1 MPPNTNSE
9 LGRHPEKVIHQEQI
23 DQLLSDL
30 RSNRV
35 VERIWQKDESLWPQ
49 SALQPTPA
57 LGWLNVMDE
66 LLAAAD
72 AIKQLVEDVCTE
84 NYSHVVLLGMG
95 GASIASEVLRTVFGV
110 KQSHLSLIVL
120 NSNDPLSVM
129 RYSEQLDP
137 RRTLFLLCS
146 KSGYTVETT
155 LLFRYFYHWVAASE
169 GNAQAGEHFVAI
181 TDPESETAA
190 LARALGFRMTFLSNP
205 AISGHY
211 SALSHFGM
219 VPAALAGIDFVKLLQ
234 RASDAAANC
243 RQLGAED
250 RSAWLAALLVAF
262 SQIGRDKI
270 TFITS
275 ASLTHVGL
283 WLEQLLAGSLGKAGV
298 AIFPV
303 EGEALLKPRYY
314 RTDRLF
320 FYLRMV
326 GDSAL
331 DAATEQLRSAGQPV
345 IQLDITHLSDLGAEF
360 FHWQMACT
368 IASHLLEIN
377 PFVHPAVDATKAA
390 VEQAL
395 KKGKSAAPDGQSVLD
410 LDGVNV
416 NGNEVN
422 VNKVAEGLRS
432 FLAATFAAAPVS
444 ESSPFTAILSFL
456 SPSEAVTEAL
466 EELRTQLQRRLRLA
480 TSSGYSP
487 RFLHSS
493 SELHLDGAGQGRF
506 IQLTANPTTDVEIPA
521 ISTADSQPFSLS
533 QLISAQVDVNWQ
545 MLRQRNRAVIRIH
558 LGDTIEEGLQ
568 QLIEILRDW
577 EI

>member
-35 VERIWQKDESLWPQ
+35 IERIWQKDESLWPQ

-57 LGWLNVMDE
+57 LGWLHVMDE

-84 NYSHVVLLGMG
+84 NYSHVLLLGMG

-169 GNAQAGEHFVAI
+169 GNAQAGAHFVAI
-181 TDPESETAA
+181 TDPDSETAA

-283 WLEQLLAGSLGKAGV
+283 WLEQPLAGSLGKAGV

-303 EGEALLKPRYY
+303 EGEALL
-314 RTDRLF
+314 
-320 FYLRMV
+320 
-326 GDSAL
+326 A
-331 DAATEQLRSAGQPV
+331 
-345 IQLDITHLSDLGAEF
+345 HLA
-360 FHWQMACT
+360 
-368 IASHLLEIN
+368 
-377 PFVHPAVDATKAA
+377 
-390 VEQAL
+390 
-395 KKGKSAAPDGQSVLD
+395 
-410 LDGVNV
+410 
-416 NGNEVN
+416 
-422 VNKVAEGLRS
+422 
-432 FLAATFAAAPVS
+432 
-444 ESSPFTAILSFL
+444 
-456 SPSEAVTEAL
+456 
-466 EELRTQLQRRLRLA
+466 RR
-480 TSSGYSP
+480 
-487 RFLHSS
+487 FC
-493 SELHLDGAGQGRF
+493 
-506 IQLTANPTTDVEIPA
+506 
-521 ISTADSQPFSLS
+521 PFSMP
-533 QLISAQVDVNWQ
+533 AQRLPWWHRPPGGQKD
-545 MLRQRNRAVIRIH
+545 
-558 LGDTIEEGLQ
+558 
-568 QLIEILRDW
+568 
-577 EI
+577 